1 MRKSN
6 GIVCCLH
13 HIVNIGFKFKYKI
26 EHDTYDKEQLAPSH
40 EQLRLNMISFIF
52 QNLWVA
58 DSFLNQSYDSLCE
71 EPVCSNRSIEL
82 ACGIMNNTDIELR
95 KDHPSK
101 KVDSAYAHENMN
113 DTCNGR
119 AACRSM

>member
-1 MRKSN
+1 M
-6 GIVCCLH
+6 CCLH
-13 HIVNIGFKFKYKI
+13 HIANFGFKFKYKI

-95 KDHPSK
+95 KDHSSK
-101 KVDSAYAHENMN
+101 KVDAAYAHENMN